1 MRNLPLVAFVLLL
14 SLCSN
19 NLFAQSSSN
28 STESNS
34 VNSIIKYSNNGKLNY
49 SYRKLA
55 NNNFS
60 VDVIIKND
68 QFIYKQE
75 IDTLKI
81 QSAEAFALLKQ
92 DLQNALIA
100 LQNANPNF
108 KIQRPNYLLF
118 AEDKGAGDPILFL
131 LEQLTHGRLL
141 ITPIQ
146 QGKVISH
153 LLKQVFLRPYIITE
167 QLQKLS
173 LTLLLQTMGHV

>member
-1 MRNLPLVAFVLLL
+1 MRNLPLAVFFLLL

-60 VDVIIKND
+60 VEVIFKND
-68 QFIYKQE
+68 QSIYKQE

-81 QSAEAFALLKQ
+81 QSSEAFNVLKQ
-92 DLQNALIA
+92 DLQNALTV

-108 KIQRPNYLLF
+108 KIQRPNYLLVE
-118 AEDKGAGDPILFL
+118 EDKGVAGLFMVLSNPTGTINTANTKFQIRVL
-131 LEQLTHGRLL
+131 LEWLNSIEFWKSQN
-141 ITPIQ
+141 
-146 QGKVISH
+146 
-153 LLKQVFLRPYIITE
+153 
-167 QLQKLS
+167 
-173 LTLLLQTMGHV
+173 